1 MSVDLAYNQAIQ
13 TGRYAKPS
21 GLCGKYDN
29 VRRFW
34 EDEVTRAF
42 CRPFLAAL
50 SRRREDLRV
59 CDLGCG
65 SGDGWELLTGPAN
78 PAAAPGGEQ
87 TGLLPAEKISAYHGI
102 DRNELLLVQARELYG
117 SNPKT
122 AFIRGDFLEGLPVK
136 EEPPYDLYL
145 ANYGVPSH
153 CQDGQLVVLLA
164 EIARHARDGSLVIL
178 DWLGAYSYEWQDLW
192 EPEPIP
198 DQMINYLISYL
209 GDEGK
214 NVQAFPLRLMDQ
226 RTARDLVEKAA
237 RAAGATIKIH
247 LFFDRS
253 LFVGRHIETGHYHPD
268 PQPLRQTVNSLF
280 EQGQRTDLTRLVIRY
295 HPRAGFGQLNDF
307 FVSFVEK
314 WNIMVYWTLTCLT
327 GKSEPLPETSDGFLR
342 QALQTMQLL
351 CAGTL
356 PLPLEDVPANIIE
369 PQLAYLLRMLEMHCQ
384 RGIGTG
390 HGLGAVLEIKK

>member
-1 MSVDLAYNQAIQ
+1 MSVDRAYNQAVQ
-13 TGRYAKPS
+13 TSCYAKPS
-21 GLCGKYDN
+21 GLGGKYDH

-34 EDEVTRAF
+34 EDEVTRFF

-50 SRRREDLRV
+50 SRRRKDLRV

-78 PAAAPGGEQ
+78 PAATPGGEQ
-87 TGLLPAEKISAYHGI
+87 TALLPAEKITAYHGI
-102 DRNELLLVQARELYG
+102 DLNELLLTQAKELYG
-117 SNPKT
+117 GNLKT
-122 AFIRGDFLEGLPVK
+122 TFIRGDFLTGLPVK

-145 ANYGVPSH
+145 ANYGTLSH
-153 CQDGQLVVLLA
+153 CQDEQLITLLA
-164 EIARHARDGSLVIL
+164 DIARHASDGSLVII

-192 EPEPIP
+192 EPEPVP
-198 DQMINYLISYL
+198 DKMINYLISYL

-214 NVQAFPLRLMDQ
+214 NGQAFPLRLMDRETAQ
-226 RTARDLVEKAA
+226 KLVGKVARTAGGTV
-237 RAAGATIKIH
+237 KIR

-295 HPRAGFGQLNDF
+295 RPRVGFGQLNDF
-307 FVSFVEK
+307 FAGFAEK
-314 WNIMVYWTLTCLT
+314 WNIIVCWTLSCLA
-327 GKSEPLPETSDGFLR
+327 GKSKPLPETGDGFLR
-342 QALQTMQLL
+342 RTLQTMQLL

-356 PLPLEDVPANIIE
+356 PLPLEDVPANVIE

-384 RGIGTG
+384 QGIGTG
-390 HGLGAVLEIKK
+390 HGLGTVLEIKK